1 MYKIQQRMTGVQFL
15 HAIQRDQDLSSVAN
29 FEGTKRK
36 EDEAIGDGG
45 MDYVQQD
52 CEGTWLDVV
61 Q

>member
-1 MYKIQQRMTGVQFL
+1 MEY
-15 HAIQRDQDLSSVAN
+15 ADLSRVAN
-29 FEGTKRK
+29 FEGMKWK

-52 CEGTWLDVV
+52 CEGIWLDVV